1 MILFDEEPTTEAA
14 ASDQPQQPIIVDS
27 GSDLTYEDIYNAV
40 YNGYMAAYTDIKVNE
55 IEEQKKQEEEEQLEK
70 DKEALLKETTP
81 EPIYKV
87 NVENVGEVTSVNVKN
102 MPDSFVDYASLSDAV
117 NVNNDPALEF
127 ATDTDARLYTASVS
141 VPPSTASGQTA
152 AYMLDVRNILFI
164 FLLLWFS
171 VYMIKM
177 LKDTVIKVSNKRK
190 GVK

>member
-55 IEEQKKQEEEEQLEK
+55 IEEQKKKEEEEQLEK

-102 MPDSFVDYASLSDAV
+102 MPESFVNYASLSDAI

-152 AYMLDVRNILFI
+152 AYLLDVRNILFI